1 MFEIILF
8 ILTIIIGIYL
18 IYKKLD
24 TEKNEKFENRDN

>member
-8 ILTIIIGIYL
+8 ILTIIVGIYL

-24 TEKNEKFENRDN
+24 AEKNEKFENRDN

>member
-24 TEKNEKFENRDN
+24 TEKNEKFEDRDN